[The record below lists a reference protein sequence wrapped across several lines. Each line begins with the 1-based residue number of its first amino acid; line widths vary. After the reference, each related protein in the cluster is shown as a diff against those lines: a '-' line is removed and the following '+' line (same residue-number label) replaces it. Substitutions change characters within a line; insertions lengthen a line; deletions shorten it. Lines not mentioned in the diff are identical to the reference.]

1 MLLDLEAINLGCEP
15 MEEERRGFSIE
26 WEETRERHF
35 YKNIQMKW
43 GNVERRNLLELSIE
57 TRLSLIGEERRGR
70 VVKITK
76 VRRGEYCLLRKTL
89 TTLIA
94 PTSASLQRRQEN
106 LDRQGIQEG
115 QATFHHRSF
124 PFHVP
129 LYVHKKGETNW
140 QYTWRKVFS

>member
-26 WEETRERHF
+26 WEETRERHSD
-35 YKNIQMKW
+35 KNIQMEW
-43 GNVERRNLLELSIE
+43 GKVERMNLLELTIE
-57 TRLSLIGEERRGR
+57 TGLS
-70 VVKITK
+70 
-76 VRRGEYCLLRKTL
+76 LRKTL
-89 TTLIA
+89 TTLMA
-94 PTSASLQRRQEN
+94 ATSASLQRRQEN
-106 LDRQGIQEG
+106 QDRQGIQEG
-115 QATFHHRSF
+115 QATFHHRRF

>member
-26 WEETRERHF
+26 WEETRERNSD
-35 YKNIQMKW
+35 KNIQMEW
-43 GNVERRNLLELSIE
+43 GKVERMNLLELTIE
-57 TRLSLIGEERRGR
+57 TGLS
-70 VVKITK
+70 
-76 VRRGEYCLLRKTL
+76 LRKTL
-89 TTLIA
+89 TTLMA
-94 PTSASLQRRQEN
+94 ATSASLQRRQEN
-106 LDRQGIQEG
+106 QDRQGIQEG